1 MISHIAAQNAP
12 VRLGCSSS
20 VARDAAARGAAA
32 RDGVARDAAAR
43 DAAAGAAPAAP
54 GAGDFESQCLP
65 YRRELLAVALQMTRV
80 EADAHDLVQETL
92 MRAYVAWPRFELG
105 TNCRAWLYRILT
117 NSFINIYRKR
127 VRHRRFAV
135 ERRDDTV
142 AAIYGDSADHVSDAA
157 DELIGEALGDEV
169 TAALSTLADEYR
181 QVVELADLHG
191 QRYRDIADALGV
203 PIGTVMS
210 RLFRARRQLE
220 KQLSTFA
227 ASDYGIRRA
236 A

>member
-1 MISHIAAQNAP
+1 MSTAMILHTAAQNAP
-12 VRLGCSSS
+12 VRLCHSSP
-20 VARDAAARGAAA
+20 AAGGAAQS
-32 RDGVARDAAAR
+32 
-43 DAAAGAAPAAP
+43 AAPATHETR
-54 GAGDFESQCLP
+54 DFESQCLP
-65 YRRELLAVALQMTRV
+65 YRPELLAVAVRMTRQRD
-80 EADAHDLVQETL
+80 DAHDLVQETF
-92 MRAYVAWPRFELG
+92 MRAYVAWPRFDHG
-105 TNCRAWLYRILT
+105 SNCRAWLYRILT
-117 NSFINIYRKR
+117 NSYINIYRKR
-127 VRHRRFAV
+127 VRHRRFAT

-142 AAIYGDSADHVSDAA
+142 AALYGDSTDHVGDAA

-169 TAALSTLADEYR
+169 TAALSTLAEEYR

-220 KQLSTFA
+220 KQLSEFA
-227 ASDYGIRRA
+227 ATDYGIRRA